1 MPEVVALGTVTNM
14 VVALEMVDHVVYVVV
29 WAVMLLG
36 ADRDTAPA
44 MLELSIGLVLAVS
57 GQMVVLVVVGRVRNT
72 VPVLSDIQ
80 AVDHEVNV
88 VVEVGMP
95 VVASAKLM
103 DGDAAVE
110 VVRLVVVPEA
120 LPALVTT
127 EPGTGNG
134 AVQL

>member
-1 MPEVVALGTVTNM
+1 MPEVVALGTVTNT

-95 VVASAKLM
+95 VVATAKLM